1 MKRTSIIVIIA
12 IVAIIGL
19 IGFQLASNKKKLDEK
34 NQIPT
39 QTNVQI
45 PVTVATVQEGDV
57 SQQLIKTGNLIP
69 FREAEIM
76 ATAAGKVM
84 KVNFELGSAVRQGAT
99 MVQVDNQLKELSLE
113 ATNLNVEKLKKDVA
127 RYNTLYAGNATT
139 ELQVN
144 DTKYNYDNAVN
155 QAEQIKKQISD
166 ATIKA
171 PISGRVVK
179 KNIEPGEYVN
189 VGTSLGTVLD
199 ISRLKVQVLV
209 NESDVYSLKEGN
221 SVKLSTSVFPDRVFN
236 GQISYIAPQGDEQHN
251 YPVEITI
258 QNGNTLK
265 AGTFVNVDFSQK
277 SNQRALQIPRSA
289 LVESVKNPYVYVVE
303 GQVVKQRKI
312 QVGRE
317 FGDTIEVLSGL
328 NAGEKVVTTGQ
339 INLSEGSAVQ
349 VTK

>member
-1 MKRTSIIVIIA
+1 MKRTTIIVIIA

-34 NQIPT
+34 NQIST
-39 QTNVQI
+39 NTNVQI
-45 PVTVATVQEGDV
+45 PVTVATVQEGEV

-84 KVNFELGSAVRQGAT
+84 KVNFELGSSVRQGAT

-113 ATNLNVEKLKKDVA
+113 ATQLNIEKLKKDVS

-155 QAEQIKKQISD
+155 QAQQIKKQISD

-209 NESDVYSLKEGN
+209 NESDVYALKEGH
-221 SVKLSTSVFPDRVFN
+221 SVKLTTSVFPDRVFN
-236 GQISYIAPQGDEQHN
+236 GSISYIAPQGDEQHN

-317 FGDTIEVLSGL
+317 LGDNIEVLSGL

-349 VTK
+349 ITK

>member
-1 MKRTSIIVIIA
+1 MKRTTIIVIIA

-39 QTNVQI
+39 NTNVQI
-45 PVTVATVQEGDV
+45 PVTVATVQEGEV

-84 KVNFELGSAVRQGAT
+84 KVNFELGSSVRQGAT

-113 ATNLNVEKLKKDVA
+113 ATQLNIEKLKKDVS

-155 QAEQIKKQISD
+155 QAQQIKKQISD

-209 NESDVYSLKEGN
+209 NESDVYSLKEGH
-221 SVKLSTSVFPDRVFN
+221 SVKLTTSVFPDRVFN
-236 GQISYIAPQGDEQHN
+236 GSISYIAPQGDEQHN

-317 FGDTIEVLSGL
+317 LGDNIEVLSGL

-349 VTK
+349 ITK